1 MIVTTQPSLT
11 ASQRKVLTAFLAV
24 LLPVSCLL
32 IFVLPW
38 HMPVKGP
45 VDSQSYVFGFSN
57 ATAHLGLALTL
68 VALFSIRIFLSPL
81 AFGDRHLFQGL
92 LVAPARRSR
101 GLFLTLLACIALPF
115 CVVGGWWHLLPFGF
129 FGESAYF
136 LTRLDMM
143 TLGHIPF
150 RDFDFGY
157 GPIMLWSPFLFNKV
171 SGGIIKIDTAY
182 IFTVLLFFGFGIL
195 AMESIVR
202 RFGIPN
208 RYRALILLFGT
219 LATLNIT
226 IGIQYTPLR
235 FIYPFWAILILHES
249 LRSSDAR
256 RGWIASFALPFVG
269 LMLGPEIGLVT
280 CVGCLAG
287 ILWCLRSG
295 EPHLASRSLAVL
307 GAMAACLG
315 IFGFSYFKMILFFG
329 GGAYNFPIFPAPY
342 ILSILLVGC
351 WILPRLGAAG
361 WTGND
366 KNASLCISLLFVLG
380 LFLPA
385 VLGRCDPGHV
395 IFNGIGILIF
405 GLGAAIQERS
415 RHWMITIA
423 AASLIVFTTS
433 QISFWNH
440 YDGLIVNA
448 LTTRK
453 AIEAHQSEISVGEW
467 IVQDRL
473 VKEPNH
479 NQFQWSKRLPFSPD
493 LLELLKYPSVA
504 VPRSGSED
512 IDRFLKASGR
522 YYSEYFV
529 PPFDGTFTPETMEQK
544 IKGLKNAKVLLVPGL
559 YFQNMQTINK
569 DLYGKGWS
577 EFLTGLFLF
586 PVNCPAVNTPFSQ
599 DVMLAHYLLSAY
611 QVAGNFRDYLILKH
625 N

>member
-1 MIVTTQPSLT
+1 
-11 ASQRKVLTAFLAV
+11 
-24 LLPVSCLL
+24 
-32 IFVLPW
+32 
-38 HMPVKGP
+38 
-45 VDSQSYVFGFSN
+45 
-57 ATAHLGLALTL
+57 
-68 VALFSIRIFLSPL
+68 
-81 AFGDRHLFQGL
+81 
-92 LVAPARRSR
+92 
-101 GLFLTLLACIALPF
+101 
-115 CVVGGWWHLLPFGF
+115 
-129 FGESAYF
+129 
-136 LTRLDMM
+136 M
-143 TLGHIPF
+143 TMGRIPF
-150 RDFDFGY
+150 RDFDYGY
-157 GPIMLWSPFLFNKV
+157 GPAMLWIPFLLSKV
-171 SGGIIKIDTAY
+171 SGGMIKIDMAY
-182 IFTVLLFFGFGIL
+182 IFTVLLFFGLGIL

-202 RFGIPN
+202 RFGIPD

-256 RGWIASFALPFVG
+256 RGWIASFALPFAG

-280 CVGCLAG
+280 CVGALAG
-287 ILWCLRSG
+287 ILWCVRSG
-295 EPHLASRSLAVL
+295 EAHLASRSLAVL
-307 GAMAACLG
+307 TSLAACLAIIG
-315 IFGFSYFKMILFFG
+315 HSYFKMILFFG

-415 RHWMITIA
+415 RHWMIAIA
-423 AASLIVFTTS
+423 AASLVIFTTS

-467 IVQDRL
+467 LVQDRL

-512 IDRFLKASGR
+512 IDRFLKSSGR
-522 YYSEYFV
+522 YYAEYFV
-529 PPFDGTFTPETMEQK
+529 PPFDGIFTPDTVAKK
-544 IKGLKNAKVLLVPGL
+544 IDGLKNADVLLVPGL
-559 YFQNMQTINK
+559 YFQNMQMADK

-577 EFLTGLFLF
+577 SFLTGLFLF
-586 PVNCPAVNTPFSQ
+586 PVHCPAVNDPFLQ
-599 DVMLAHYLLSAY
+599 DAIIARYISSNFHPIGS
-611 QVAGNFRDYLILKH
+611 FRDYLILKQ